1 MVFTGT
7 NDIQTATS
15 WAEEAATQLIGSQFV
30 RFPNTG
36 HGATLFS
43 QCARDIA
50 AAFFDQPT
58 SPVNL
63 ACRTALIP
71 DFILPEDQLP

>member
-15 WAEEAATQLIGSQFV
+15 WSEQAADNLVGSQFV

-43 QCARDIA
+43 QCARDVA
-50 AAFFDQPT
+50 GAFFDQPDT
-58 SPVNL
+58 AVNAGCASDL
-63 ACRTALIP
+63 VPNFALRDEP
-71 DFILPEDQLP
+71 LP